1 MALHSRLKRINEELR
16 SIVAEVIQ
24 NEVKDPRLTDVMIT
38 ITNVFTSKDLHQ
50 AQVYVSVLGND
61 EQTEAAMDALERS
74 RGFIKRAVASQ
85 VTFRFMPDLMFK
97 LDETGRNADRI
108 NTLLRKI
115 ERENPQAFEEPVNND
130 DESDEP
136 DNTTEPQ

>member
-24 NEVKDPRLTDVMIT
+24 NEVKDPRLTDVMVT

-61 EQTEAAMDALERS
+61 EQTKAAMDALERS
-74 RGFIKRAVASQ
+74 RGFIKREVASQ
-85 VTFRFMPDLMFK
+85 VTFRFMPDLLFK

-115 ERENPQAFEEPVNND
+115 ERENPEAFEEPAT
-130 DESDEP
+130 DEDEP
-136 DNTTEPQ
+136 TKPETPGDSQ

>member
-1 MALHSRLKRINEELR
+1 MALHSRIKRINEELR

-24 NEVKDPRLTDVMIT
+24 NEVKDPRLTDVLVT

-50 AQVYVSVLGND
+50 AQVFVSVLGND
-61 EQTEAAMDALERS
+61 EQTKAAMAALEHS
-74 RGFIKRAVASQ
+74 RGYIKREVASR
-85 VTFRFMPDLMFK
+85 VTFRFMPDLLFK

-115 ERENPQAFEEPVNND
+115 ERDNPEAFEEPA
-130 DESDEP
+130 DEE
-136 DNTTEPQ
+136 TEPGTEAPEDKK